1 MDRSPGFGSTATNL
15 NRPFKTRFRFG
26 STYRL
31 NLARNGNSR
40 THYAKGTQSART
52 LKCMGLPQLVGKRF
66 QVLFHSP
73 PGVLFAFPSRYWFT
87 IGHQGVFSLGR
98 WSSRIHAGFH
108 VSRATQVPL
117 GVSIVSATGLSPSV
131 ELLSKSFAYNLRY
144 HVAVLQPR
152 CTCTSVWASSVS
164 LAATQE
170 ITSFSFPPGTEMFHF
185 PGFAVCRLFYSPAH
199 GTDMT
204 RCGLPHSEIAGSQC
218 MCHSPTLIAAYH
230 VLHRLLLPRHPPF
243 ALIHLIFF
251 SSPSL

>member
-26 STYRL
+26 STCRL

-40 THYAKGTQSART
+40 THYAKGTQSACS
-52 LKCMGLPQLVGKRF
+52 LKNIGLPQLVGKRF

-117 GVSIVSATGLSPSV
+117 GVSIVSCTGLSPSL
-131 ELLSKSFAYNLRY
+131 ELLSKSFAYNLLSNYSGPTTPAHMWTGLGSSLFARRY
-144 HVAVLQPR
+144 WGNRVFFPFPGYLDVSVPRVLPPP
-152 CTCTSVWASSVS
+152 TYV
-164 LAATQE
+164 
-170 ITSFSFPPGTEMFHF
+170 FSRGFPPFDGRV
-185 PGFAVCRLFYSPAH
+185 A
-199 GTDMT
+199 
-204 RCGLPHSEIAGSQC
+204 
-218 MCHSPTLIAAYH
+218 
-230 VLHRLLLPRHPPF
+230 PF
-243 ALIHLIFF
+243 GYLRVTA
-251 SSPSL
+251 